1 VHLHLSREAQVTEH
15 VLFVQYPGL
24 YIEDGT
30 EPTYGGNNAQREWAE
45 SFELTD
51 REASGFDSPLMTPPM
66 HRYETMT
73 ARLRRGQG

>member
-1 VHLHLSREAQVTEH
+1 MTHHIFLNW
-15 VLFVQYPGL
+15 PGL
-24 YIEDGT
+24 IPADGS

-51 REASGFDSPLMTPPM
+51 REASGFDSPLLTPPM